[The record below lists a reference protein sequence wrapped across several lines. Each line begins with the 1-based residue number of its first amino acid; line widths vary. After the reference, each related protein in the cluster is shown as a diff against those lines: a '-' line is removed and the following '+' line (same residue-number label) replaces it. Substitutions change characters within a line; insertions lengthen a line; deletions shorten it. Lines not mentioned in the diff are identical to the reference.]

1 MDDTTYLSPEK
12 VERGIGLEHLL
23 EGATTLS
30 ITTLRIASLCKN
42 VMMTS
47 VVMVSVVALFSKS

>member
-1 MDDTTYLSPEK
+1 MIVVWSKTVQLTAGLLDDTTYLSPEK

-30 ITTLRIASLCKN
+30 ITTLRIAK
-42 VMMTS
+42 
-47 VVMVSVVALFSKS
+47 FSITFC